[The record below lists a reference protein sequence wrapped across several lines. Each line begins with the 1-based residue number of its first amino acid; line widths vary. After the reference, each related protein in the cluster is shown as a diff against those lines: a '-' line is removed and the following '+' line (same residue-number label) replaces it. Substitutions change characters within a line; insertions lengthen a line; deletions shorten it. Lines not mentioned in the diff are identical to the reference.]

1 MNKLLLFLLFM
12 STTTLSQQIKPNSE
26 EIQRRIGDISPN
38 KQPTIEDIVRK
49 VADNIIANTSF
60 QFVNT
65 ATKEKFESTKGKDT
79 SNNVKAESRYNKWAY
94 VNGVLTVGM
103 VELSKALNDKK
114 YLDYSSKNFDFIFSN
129 LDYFKKMYDAKTRG
143 VEWGAFFSM
152 GNLDACGSM
161 AAGLTDVNAT
171 ANRADYRAYL
181 DRAANYILTRQQR
194 LPDGTLSRPGP
205 RNPTLWADD
214 LYMSVPFL
222 SRMGK
227 LTGDKKY
234 FDDAIKQVEN
244 FNHYLFDSIAGLFFH
259 CWYGDV
265 QMNGVAHWGR
275 CNGWIAMATAQLLNN
290 LPANHPKR
298 PELIRLLLR
307 QIVGFSRYQDI
318 SGLWHQVLDKPDS
331 YLESSVTAMFTYT
344 VARAVN
350 EGWIN
355 KTYLTIAE
363 DGWKGLTTKIT
374 DDGQLQDVCIG
385 TNIGDNI
392 AFYYNR
398 PKELN
403 DTHGLGALLLA
414 GVEMMRTKK

>member
-1 MNKLLLFLLFM
+1 MKCIFIPILFLSSALFAQ
-12 STTTLSQQIKPNSE
+12 TKPSAE
-26 EIQRRIGDISPN
+26 EIARRI
-38 KQPTIEDIVRK
+38 
-49 VADNIIANTSF
+49 ADHIIDSTSF
-60 QFVNT
+60 RFVNT
-65 ATKEKFESTKGKDT
+65 ATKEMFESTKGKDT
-79 SNNVKAESRYNKWAY
+79 SNYIKAASRYNKWAY
-94 VNGVLTVGM
+94 VNGVLMVSM

-114 YLDYSSKNFDFIFSN
+114 YSDYAQRNFDFIFSN
-129 LDYFKKMYDAKTRG
+129 LDYFKKMYDTKARG

-161 AAGLTDVNAT
+161 VAGLTDVNT
-171 ANRADYRAYL
+171 ISNRPDFRAYL
-181 DRAANYILTRQQR
+181 DRAANYILTQQLR
-194 LPDGTLSRPGP
+194 LPDGTLARPQP
-205 RNPTLWADD
+205 RNATLWADD

-222 SRMGK
+222 ARMGK
-227 LTGDKKY
+227 LTGDDKY
-234 FDDAIKQVEN
+234 FNDAIRQVEN
-244 FNHYLFDSIAGLFFH
+244 FNHYLYDSLTGLYFH
-259 CWYGDV
+259 CWYSDV

-275 CNGWIAMATAQLLNN
+275 CNGWVAMATVQLLNF
-290 LPANHPKR
+290 LPPSHPRR
-298 PELIRLLLR
+298 PEIIKLLLR
-307 QIVGFSRYQDI
+307 QILGFSRYQDI

-355 KTYLTIAE
+355 KSYLSIAE
-363 DGWKGLTTKIT
+363 DGWKGLLTKIT
-374 DDGQLQDVCIG
+374 ADGQLQDVCIG

-414 GVEMMRTKK
+414 AAEMMKAKK